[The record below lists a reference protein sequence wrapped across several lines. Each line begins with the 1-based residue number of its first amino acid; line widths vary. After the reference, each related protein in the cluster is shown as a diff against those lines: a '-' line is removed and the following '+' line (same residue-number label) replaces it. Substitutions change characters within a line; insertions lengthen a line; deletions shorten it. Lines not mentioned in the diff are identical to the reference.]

1 MPTSE
6 SFPVAV
12 DLLGKVALVTGAGQG
27 NGRAIAL
34 RLARAGADVAVNDL
48 REDTSTAVAAEIR
61 ALGRRAIAIPADV
74 AVVSQIE
81 VMLRRTVDE
90 LGRLDVVVNNAGF
103 IRPNPLGA
111 VTEEDWDATFAVNA
125 RGLFFC
131 LQSASRIMIEQGS
144 GTIINV
150 ASVAGRASTNL
161 SLSPPYAAS
170 KAAVIN
176 ITQQAARALAK
187 HNVTVNAV
195 CPGLIDTAF
204 NWKIEEDVGV
214 KQLGLPYGEYLR
226 QRTAGV
232 PLGRIGQP
240 EDVANVVAFLASP
253 NASYLTGQ
261 SLNVDGG
268 IVVS

>member
-1 MPTSE
+1 
-6 SFPVAV
+6 
-12 DLLGKVALVTGAGQG
+12 
-27 NGRAIAL
+27 
-34 RLARAGADVAVNDL
+34 DVAVNDL
-48 REDTSTAVAAEIR
+48 RADTAAAVAAEIR
-61 ALGRRAIAIPADV
+61 ALGRRAIDVPADV
-74 AVVSQIE
+74 TMVPQIE
-81 VMLRRTVDE
+81 AMLTRTVGE
-90 LGRLDVVVNNAGF
+90 LGRLDVLVNNAGF

-111 VTEEDWDATFAVNA
+111 VSEDDWDSTFAVNA

-144 GTIINV
+144 GTIINI
-150 ASVAGRASTNL
+150 ASVAGRSSTNL

-170 KAAVIN
+170 KAAVIS

-195 CPGLIDTAF
+195 CPGLIETAF
-204 NWKIEEDVGV
+204 NWKIEEEVGV
-214 KQLGLPYGEYLR
+214 KQLGLRYGEYLR

-268 IVVS
+268 IVVT